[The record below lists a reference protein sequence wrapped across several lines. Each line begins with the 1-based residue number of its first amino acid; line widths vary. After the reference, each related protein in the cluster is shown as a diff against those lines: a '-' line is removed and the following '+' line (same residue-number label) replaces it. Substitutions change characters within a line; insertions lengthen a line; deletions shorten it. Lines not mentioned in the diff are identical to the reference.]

1 MCGGTT
7 VSGIDELWKRKEFLR
22 AACKAN
28 RVFSNMIIVS
38 GLVIS
43 YFRGWEVLVGSAL
56 VYVVLTAAGV
66 ILSGRLQLA
75 EWDYSEALY
84 EEEDET

>member
-1 MCGGTT
+1 M
-7 VSGIDELWKRKEFLR
+7 SGIDELWKRKEFLR

-28 RVFSNMIIVS
+28 RVFSNMIIIS
-38 GLVIS
+38 GLIVS
-43 YFRGWEVLVGSAL
+43 YFHGWEVLVSSAL

-75 EWDYSEALY
+75 EWDYSRALY